1 MTPPPS
7 TGDPVRDAEN
17 MRSFANQYAQMYGSD
32 NARQMGYTG
41 PDIPGPGQGPRPDL
55 GVQTMDP
62 GQMSV
67 ARGPSSPYAF
77 MGMAGDQ
84 SNSFER
90 EQELAR
96 LQQMQG
102 DQPRGPDQNPSMGM
116 ATDPRPK
123 WYGDDPGSEMRNT
136 DGAFGGMTRPAQEL
150 NGGPL
155 ASGIF
160 GATPNVERGANV
172 PSWMVNNP
180 NYNPMAISSAV
191 MQEHTNPATGE
202 SYMGTGAG
210 QYMVDPSLQGEFT
223 TPDRSFS
230 LDMGEIPEARNGSP
244 GEGVG
249 PTFGTQQ
256 PEVQDF
262 GAQHRAQHEAMGDN
276 GGGNYF
282 GNGGGGG
289 SMGGGVMGLP
299 SALSFQNSYSM
310 PTWMN
315 SSAMNNPFNFASPGG
330 YQTSSPFGS
339 MSSPFGGG
347 LPRGYY
353 T

>member
-1 MTPPPS
+1 MTPPAQ
-7 TGDPVRDAEN
+7 TGDPVRLDRDN
-17 MRSFANQYAQMYGSD
+17 DGFYG
-32 NARQMGYTG
+32 
-41 PDIPGPGQGPRPDL
+41 
-55 GVQTMDP
+55 
-62 GQMSV
+62 
-67 ARGPSSPYAF
+67 
-77 MGMAGDQ
+77 
-84 SNSFER
+84 
-90 EQELAR
+90 
-96 LQQMQG
+96 
-102 DQPRGPDQNPSMGM
+102 
-116 ATDPRPK
+116 DPRR
-123 WYGDDPGSEMRNT
+123 M
-136 DGAFGGMTRPAQEL
+136 AQEL
-150 NGGPL
+150 NFDSATGEYTPFGYNDGPLAGGPL

-160 GATPNVERGANV
+160 GATPPPSNTGLISAETGVTGGTLLNPGQPIPDPQPRVGAFEPPPMPGGERMISFPNVERGENV
-172 PSWMVNNP
+172 PDWMVNNP
-180 NYNPMAISSAV
+180 NYNPMAVSSTV
-191 MQEHTNPATGE
+191 MREHTNPATGE

-210 QYMVDPSLQGEFT
+210 QYMVDPSLTGEFT

-230 LDMGEIPEARNGSP
+230 LDMGEIPEARNSSP

>member
-1 MTPPPS
+1 MTPPLQ
-7 TGDPVRDAEN
+7 T
-17 MRSFANQYAQMYGSD
+17 SD
-32 NARQMGYTG
+32 LT
-41 PDIPGPGQGPRPDL
+41 L
-55 GVQTMDP
+55 
-62 GQMSV
+62 
-67 ARGPSSPYAF
+67 
-77 MGMAGDQ
+77 DQ
-84 SNSFER
+84 R
-90 EQELAR
+90 R
-96 LQQMQG
+96 
-102 DQPRGPDQNPSMGM
+102 
-116 ATDPRPK
+116 T
-123 WYGDDPGSEMRNT
+123 
-136 DGAFGGMTRPAQEL
+136 AQEL

-160 GATPNVERGANV
+160 GATPTPSNPGQPMPDPQPRVGAFEPPPIPGGGGIFSSPNVGRGENV
-172 PSWMVNNP
+172 PDWMVNNP
-180 NYNPMAISSAV
+180 DFNPMAISSTV
-191 MQEHTNPATGE
+191 MREHTNPATGE

-230 LDMGEIPEARNGSP
+230 LGMGEIPGGGGIFSSPNVGRGENVPDWMVNNPDFDPRSPSQSGMQEYTNPATGETYMGSTSSNNQYMLDPSLQGEFTTPDRSFSLGMGEIPEARNGSP

>member
-1 MTPPPS
+1 MTPPLQ

-17 MRSFANQYAQMYGSD
+17 MRNFSNQYAQMYGSD

-41 PDIPGPGQGPRPDL
+41 PDLPGAVQSGRPDL
-55 GVQTMDP
+55 GVQTMNP

-67 ARGPSSPYAF
+67 ARGPSSPADN
-77 MGMAGDQ
+77 GGP
-84 SNSFER
+84 
-90 EQELAR
+90 LA
-96 LQQMQG
+96 
-102 DQPRGPDQNPSMGM
+102 
-116 ATDPRPK
+116 
-123 WYGDDPGSEMRNT
+123 
-136 DGAFGGMTRPAQEL
+136 
-150 NGGPL
+150 GGPL

-160 GATPNVERGANV
+160 GATPSNTGLISAETGVTGGTLLNPGQPIPDPQPRVGAFEPPPISNGGGMFSFPNVERGENV
-172 PSWMVNNP
+172 PDWMVNNP
-180 NYNPMAISSAV
+180 NYNPMAVSSPV
-191 MQEHTNPATGE
+191 MREHTNPATGE

-210 QYMVDPSLQGEFT
+210 QYMVDPSLTGEFT

>member
-1 MTPPPS
+1 MTQPPS

-17 MRSFANQYAQMYGSD
+17 MRGFANQYAQMYGSD
-32 NARQMGYTG
+32 NARVMGYTG
-41 PDIPGPGQGPRPDL
+41 PDLRGVYQGARPDP
-55 GVQTMDP
+55 GVQTMDS
-62 GQMSV
+62 GQMPA
-67 ARGPSSPYAF
+67 ARGPAGF
-77 MGMAGDQ
+77 DNDGFFGDQ
-84 SNSFER
+84 VF
-90 EQELAR
+90 Q
-96 LQQMQG
+96 
-102 DQPRGPDQNPSMGM
+102 
-116 ATDPRPK
+116 
-123 WYGDDPGSEMRNT
+123 
-136 DGAFGGMTRPAQEL
+136 AQEL

-160 GATPNVERGANV
+160 GATPTPSNPGQPMPDPQPRVGAFEPPPIPGGGGIFSSPNVGRGENV
-172 PSWMVNNP
+172 PDWMVNNP
-180 NYNPMAISSAV
+180 DFNPMAISSTV
-191 MQEHTNPATGE
+191 MREHTNPATGE

-230 LDMGEIPEARNGSP
+230 LGMGEIPEARNGSP

>member
-1 MTPPPS
+1 
-7 TGDPVRDAEN
+7 
-17 MRSFANQYAQMYGSD
+17 
-32 NARQMGYTG
+32 
-41 PDIPGPGQGPRPDL
+41 
-55 GVQTMDP
+55 
-62 GQMSV
+62 
-67 ARGPSSPYAF
+67 
-77 MGMAGDQ
+77 
-84 SNSFER
+84 
-90 EQELAR
+90 
-96 LQQMQG
+96 
-102 DQPRGPDQNPSMGM
+102 
-116 ATDPRPK
+116 
-123 WYGDDPGSEMRNT
+123 
-136 DGAFGGMTRPAQEL
+136 
-150 NGGPL
+150 
-155 ASGIF
+155 
-160 GATPNVERGANV
+160 
-172 PSWMVNNP
+172 
-180 NYNPMAISSAV
+180 
-191 MQEHTNPATGE
+191 
-202 SYMGTGAG
+202 MGTGAG

-230 LDMGEIPEARNGSP
+230 LGMGEIPEARNGSP

-262 GAQHRAQHEAMGDN
+262 GAQHRAQHEAMGD
-276 GGGNYF
+276 
-282 GNGGGGG
+282 NGGGGG